1 MQINLHFHSL
11 IRTFGFAE
19 GTIARNSKEKTG
31 FFFAVPSLIRTFA
44 AMKRFFLF
52 LMLLPMAVLGQDG
65 TDTIESQ
72 TVLVEQGPDGL
83 TLRPVDYSGTLTA
96 RLDTLMADSLL
107 ETTQLGLMVWDLTT
121 DSLLY
126 QHNARQLLRPAS
138 TMKLLTA
145 ITALDHLGVYHRY
158 NTSLY
163 YKGTISRGQ
172 LTGDLICVGGMDPM
186 FDNGDMKAMAKA
198 VRQLGIT
205 SLRGKIICDNSMKDQ
220 DKWGEGW
227 CWDDKNPTLSPLL
240 IEGSPM
246 FSNALVRELK
256 AAGVTTAGATVTS
269 GKLPA
274 GATLVCT
281 RWHSID
287 DVMLQMMKE
296 SDNLYAEATY
306 YQVAASCGH
315 RPATAR
321 DAQKYEEALL
331 TRAGLDAE
339 VYRLADGSGLSLY
352 NYLSAEAEV
361 MILRYAWQKP
371 TVYNHLLA
379 TLPVAGVDGTLKKRM
394 TDDEASCGNVVAKT
408 GTVTGVSAL
417 AGYLT
422 APNGHRLAFSIINQ
436 GIRHA
441 GDGRRFQDR
450 LCHILCTL

>member
-1 MQINLHFHSL
+1 
-11 IRTFGFAE
+11 
-19 GTIARNSKEKTG
+19 
-31 FFFAVPSLIRTFA
+31 
-44 AMKRFFLF
+44 
-52 LMLLPMAVLGQDG
+52 MLLPMTVLGQESNDSLAPHYEMVEMV
-65 TDTIESQ
+65 TDS
-72 TVLVEQGPDGL
+72 TVIIPGNYLE
-83 TLRPVDYSGTLTA
+83 TLCL
-96 RLDTLMADSLL
+96 RLDTLLTDSLL
-107 ETTQLGLMVWDLTT
+107 ETTQLGLMVWDLTD

-145 ITALDHLGVYHRY
+145 ITALDRLGVYHHY

-163 YKGTISRGQ
+163 YKGTITRGQ
-172 LTGDLICVGGMDPM
+172 LNGDLICVGGMDPM

-205 SLRGKIICDNSMKDQ
+205 SLRGKIVCDYSMKNQ

-246 FSNALVRELK
+246 FSNALTKELR
-256 AAGVTTAGATVTS
+256 AAGVSTAGATVSS

-287 DVMLQMMKE
+287 DVLLQMMKE

-306 YQVAASCGH
+306 YQLAASCGR

-321 DAQKYEEALL
+321 DAQKYEEELL
-331 TRAGLDAE
+331 TRVGLQGE
-339 VYRLADGSGLSLY
+339 TYRLADGSGLSLY

-361 MILRYAWQKP
+361 MILRYAWQQP
-371 TVYNHLLA
+371 TIYNHLLA
-379 TLPVAGVDGTLKKRM
+379 SLPVAGVDGTLKKRM
-394 TDDEASCGNVVAKT
+394 TDDEACCGNVVAKT
-408 GTVTGVSAL
+408 GTVTGISSL

-422 APNGHRLAFSIINQ
+422 APNGHRLAFAIINQ
-436 GIRHA
+436 GVRYVS
-441 GDGRRFQDR
+441 DGRRFQDR

>member
-220 DKWGEGW
+220 DKWG
-227 CWDDKNPTLSPLL
+227 P
-240 IEGSPM
+240 
-246 FSNALVRELK
+246 
-256 AAGVTTAGATVTS
+256 S
-269 GKLPA
+269 GP
-274 GATLVCT
+274 
-281 RWHSID
+281 S
-287 DVMLQMMKE
+287 
-296 SDNLYAEATY
+296 
-306 YQVAASCGH
+306 
-315 RPATAR
+315 
-321 DAQKYEEALL
+321 
-331 TRAGLDAE
+331 
-339 VYRLADGSGLSLY
+339 
-352 NYLSAEAEV
+352 
-361 MILRYAWQKP
+361 
-371 TVYNHLLA
+371 
-379 TLPVAGVDGTLKKRM
+379 
-394 TDDEASCGNVVAKT
+394 
-408 GTVTGVSAL
+408 
-417 AGYLT
+417 
-422 APNGHRLAFSIINQ
+422 
-436 GIRHA
+436 
-441 GDGRRFQDR
+441 
-450 LCHILCTL
+450 

>member
-1 MQINLHFHSL
+1 
-11 IRTFGFAE
+11 
-19 GTIARNSKEKTG
+19 
-31 FFFAVPSLIRTFA
+31 
-44 AMKRFFLF
+44 MKRFFLF

-96 RLDTLMADSLL
+96 RLDTLLADSLL

-126 QHNARQLLRPAS
+126 QHNARQLMRPAS

-158 NTSLY
+158 NTSLD

-198 VRQLGIT
+198 VCQLGIT
-205 SLRGKIICDNSMKDQ
+205 SLHGKIICDNSMKDQ

-246 FSNALVRELK
+246 FSNALTRELRT
-256 AAGVTTAGATVTS
+256 AGVSTAGATVTS

-287 DVMLQMMKE
+287 DVMMQMMKE

-371 TVYNHLLA
+371 AVYNHLLA

-394 TDDEASCGNVVAKT
+394 TEDEAARGNVVAKT

-450 LCHILCTL
+450 LCHILCTW

>member
-1 MQINLHFHSL
+1 
-11 IRTFGFAE
+11 
-19 GTIARNSKEKTG
+19 
-31 FFFAVPSLIRTFA
+31 
-44 AMKRFFLF
+44 MKRFFLF

-96 RLDTLMADSLL
+96 RLDTLLADSLL

-126 QHNARQLLRPAS
+126 QHNARQLMRPAS

-205 SLRGKIICDNSMKDQ
+205 SLHGKIICDNSMKDQ

-246 FSNALVRELK
+246 FSNALTRELRT
-256 AAGVTTAGATVTS
+256 AGVSTAGATVTS

-287 DVMLQMMKE
+287 DVMMQMMKE

-371 TVYNHLLA
+371 AVYNHLLA

-394 TDDEASCGNVVAKT
+394 TEDEAARGNVVAKT

-422 APNGHRLAFSIINQ
+422 APNGHRLAFSIIIQ

-450 LCHILCTL
+450 LCHVLCTW